1 MDTGI
6 TSHQVLVQ
14 NVICATI
21 NWAYLDNV
29 IPLQDVTDSTPFHFT
44 VSTIT
49 TGLLVTDTFEVLTAV
64 PVL

>member
-1 MDTGI
+1 MDTAI

-29 IPLQDVTDSTPFHFT
+29 ILFTTDSTPFHFT

-49 TGLLVTDTFEVLTAV
+49 TGLLVTDTFEVITAV